1 MCTKIPKNKRRLVR
15 TRDAYILQDRLTWRQ
30 ILVSL
35 FLAAVLAILL
45 IVAGWLPLVIIYF
58 LAETTN

>member
-15 TRDAYILQDRLTWRQ
+15 TRDGYILQDRLTWRQ

-58 LAETTN
+58 LAETPN